1 MLSGRDMPSLRF
13 VTGGPADFRSWQN
26 AARNLEVFGSKR
38 FVKLI
43 QDRLKQR
50 SRIAYA
56 TLSVKA
62 NLLLSMSASDEA
74 HTCLLQ
80 ALDTIRNMGP
90 RSYDI

>member
-1 MLSGRDMPSLRF
+1 LVLQDLHHRRSFLKMLSGRDMPSLRF

-56 TLSVKA
+56 TLS
-62 NLLLSMSASDEA
+62 
-74 HTCLLQ
+74 
-80 ALDTIRNMGP
+80 R
-90 RSYDI
+90 